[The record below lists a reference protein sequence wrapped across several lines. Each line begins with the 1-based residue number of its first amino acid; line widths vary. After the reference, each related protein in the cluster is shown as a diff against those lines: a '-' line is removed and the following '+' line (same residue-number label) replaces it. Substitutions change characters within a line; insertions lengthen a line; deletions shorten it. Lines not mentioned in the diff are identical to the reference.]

1 MRIILPEGTSHQE
14 LATPYPVQRKGDSD
28 TTHHTYLDTTGRPVV
43 VITNK
48 GVLTESHIQNFQ
60 LQFKYVLNVDQLFW
74 FYVTKTNFVDRFSHS
89 SMFMEPLLLVT
100 AAFLFFLL
108 SIIYV
113 RLDFSI
119 TVDEGAEARM
129 KVQKTSRSTS

>member
-14 LATPYPVQRKGDSD
+14 LATPYPVQRKGD

-60 LQFKYVLNVDQLFW
+60 LQFKYVLSVQAMIISQMAASAIFPAKIFCELFCALPP
-74 FYVTKTNFVDRFSHS
+74 K
-89 SMFMEPLLLVT
+89 
-100 AAFLFFLL
+100 
-108 SIIYV
+108 
-113 RLDFSI
+113 
-119 TVDEGAEARM
+119 
-129 KVQKTSRSTS
+129 

>member
-14 LATPYPVQRKGDSD
+14 LATPYNVQRKGN
-28 TTHHTYLDTTGRPVV
+28 TNHHTYLDTTGRPVV

>member
-1 MRIILPEGTSHQE
+1 MNRGLVCNRTSYS
-14 LATPYPVQRKGDSD
+14 LANCYKGDSD

-100 AAFLFFLL
+100 AFLLFFLL

>member
-14 LATPYPVQRKGDSD
+14 LATPYPVQRKGD

-60 LQFKYVLNVDQLFW
+60 LQFKYVLNVGQLFW

-100 AAFLFFLL
+100 AFLLFFLL

>member
-1 MRIILPEGTSHQE
+1 MRIILPEGTSQPE
-14 LATPYPVQRKGDSD
+14 LSTPYPVQRKGD
-28 TTHHTYLDTTGRPVV
+28 TTHYTYLDTTGRPVV

-89 SMFMEPLLLVT
+89 AMFMEPLLLVT
-100 AAFLFFLL
+100 AFLLFFLL

>member
-14 LATPYPVQRKGDSD
+14 LATPYPVQRKGD

-48 GVLTESHIQNFQ
+48 GVLTESHSQNFHE
-60 LQFKYVLNVDQLFW
+60 
-74 FYVTKTNFVDRFSHS
+74 HS
-89 SMFMEPLLLVT
+89 FMNSMNIEPLLLVT
-100 AAFLFFLL
+100 AFLLFFLL